1 MEGLLYTDEWIGSG
15 LTIGALEADLAD
27 EDADLGDA
35 DEGRKAGCEII
46 YTVIESLGGL
56 RGGFLV
62 GWWVGALPPGGVLN
76 PPPPPRLLDSVKEC
90 VPCNP

>member
-46 YTVIESLGGL
+46 YTVIESLGGS
-56 RGGFLV
+56 RGVYCGF
-62 GWWVGALPPGGVLN
+62 WVWALSPPGGGKT
-76 PPPPPRLLDSVKEC
+76 PPPPRGSST
-90 VPCNP
+90 P